1 MKQIRYIFEAA
12 LLYTLFIIFKV
23 LAPETAS
30 NIGGWIG
37 KTIGPKLAASRKA
50 RKNIQRAFP
59 NKNEKEQN
67 EIIKGM
73 WDNLGRIIAEY
84 PHLEKL
90 SRDYTKIIYKENTQT
105 LSQEDRPMIFF
116 GGHIGNWEVN
126 CAATLTQMNRPAT
139 LTYRAPNNPYTAK
152 LLDHARTLEGRLT
165 AYPKSRDSAR
175 HLLKTLKNAGTIGIL
190 IDQKYNEGIS
200 SKFFNHEA
208 MTNPAFVQ
216 FCQKFKCPLIPIR
229 NERINGCNF
238 TLTIYPPI
246 NVLNENGTPRPIE
259 DVIENSHELL
269 EQWITERP
277 DQWIWLHRRWKA

>member
-1 MKQIRYIFEAA
+1 M
-12 LLYTLFIIFKV
+12 LFR
-23 LAPETAS
+23 S
-30 NIGGWIG
+30 
-37 KTIGPKLAASRKA
+37 
-50 RKNIQRAFP
+50 
-59 NKNEKEQN
+59 
-67 EIIKGM
+67 
-73 WDNLGRIIAEY
+73 
-84 PHLEKL
+84 
-90 SRDYTKIIYKENTQT
+90 
-105 LSQEDRPMIFF
+105 
-116 GGHIGNWEVN
+116 
-126 CAATLTQMNRPAT
+126 
-139 LTYRAPNNPYTAK
+139 
-152 LLDHARTLEGRLT
+152 RTLEGRLT